1 MKYAKYLGVI
11 VLLAFSVAADWVF
24 AAEAADVAQTFQ
36 FGRMFALRLVLFI
49 AFYLLALTWVARVW
63 KQPFT
68 PAFSIFL
75 LALGAV
81 VLYVAGVPIK
91 PFGARWFHGLT
102 PLMSPLL
109 ALTTHSGA
117 LFVAVGLRGLF
128 TKLRA

>member
-1 MKYAKYLGVI
+1 M
-11 VLLAFSVAADWVF
+11 
-24 AAEAADVAQTFQ
+24 AQTFQ
-36 FGRMFALRLVLFI
+36 FGRMFAVRLVLFV
-49 AFYLLALTWVARVW
+49 AFYLLVFTWVAQVW
-63 KQPFT
+63 KPPFA

-75 LALGAV
+75 LVLGII

-128 TKLRA
+128 AKPRA